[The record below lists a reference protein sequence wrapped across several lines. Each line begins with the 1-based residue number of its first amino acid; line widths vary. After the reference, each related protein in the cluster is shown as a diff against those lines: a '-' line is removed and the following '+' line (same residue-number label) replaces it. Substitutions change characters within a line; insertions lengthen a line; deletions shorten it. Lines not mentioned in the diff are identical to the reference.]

1 MEKDDF
7 LNIVL
12 PGRGYYDNVLNEI
25 NELKRYYPFTSYTIP
40 PTLSPSPVQIRTVA
54 ADYKLIKKTRALEQ
68 DFLGEYSK
76 ELEIIVPYSYRI
88 SGCIVYG
95 GQWINKNILL
105 YNDQHF
111 YDRNSHGKYQF
122 CVGVPESFIYM
133 KNVILENIRT
143 ADKMLVAYELF
154 QTGQT
159 NKLELLAYSHG
170 DKGQKEY
177 KNERKKYKTK

>member
-1 MEKDDF
+1 MSGIRIC
-7 LNIVL
+7 L
-12 PGRGYYDNVLNEI
+12 
-25 NELKRYYPFTSYTIP
+25 
-40 PTLSPSPVQIRTVA
+40 LSICQPHDCRLA
-54 ADYKLIKKTRALEQ
+54 E
-68 DFLGEYSK
+68 
-76 ELEIIVPYSYRI
+76 
-88 SGCIVYG
+88 
-95 GQWINKNILL
+95 L

-111 YDRNSHGKYQF
+111 YDINSHGKYQF

-133 KNVILENIRT
+133 KNVILENVRT